1 MLINPKDIVER
12 ELGLAPGMKVADFGC
27 GSGHF
32 TTEIA
37 KQIGRDGMVYAF
49 DVQEEALSAVKS
61 RASAM
66 DIDNIETARINLEI
80 EKSTALTGG
89 LVDLVII
96 SNMLFQVENKEA
108 VAREAFR
115 ILKLGGK
122 VIVIEWDVSSAL
134 AGPPRG
140 VSHIFSILGLD
151 SKSIGSTIILGQ
163 GITSQNKSP
172 PFSTNFR
179 IVEP

>member
-122 VIVIEWDVSSAL
+122 VMVIEWDVSSAL
-134 AGPPRG
+134 AGPPREVRINKKDMIDLFEG
-140 VSHIFSILGLD
+140 EKLEFAKEFPAGESHYGLIFS
-151 SKSIGSTIILGQ
+151 K
-163 GITSQNKSP
+163 NKH
-172 PFSTNFR
+172 
-179 IVEP
+179 E